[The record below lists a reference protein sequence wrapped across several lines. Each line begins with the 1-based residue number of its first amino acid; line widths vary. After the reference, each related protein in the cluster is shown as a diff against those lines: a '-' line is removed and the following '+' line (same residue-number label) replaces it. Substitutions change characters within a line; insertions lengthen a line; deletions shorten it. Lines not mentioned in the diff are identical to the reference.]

1 MDGEAFFLRGGAGLK
16 GQGQKSSG
24 GGGPE
29 DAGLASPVWKLELLV
44 EDELRVVRKG
54 GEMEV

>member
-1 MDGEAFFLRGGAGLK
+1 MKLGTVIGV
-16 GQGQKSSG
+16 
-24 GGGPE
+24 GGPE